1 MERKPEEQSTNIA
14 QTPTVPEETYLEML
28 KRLRGKYKTQTS
40 AVDELLEERRQ
51 ESELKGY

>member
-1 MERKPEEQSTNIA
+1 MERKPEEQSTNMA
-14 QTPTVPEETYLEML
+14 QTPTVPEETHLETL

>member
-14 QTPTVPEETYLEML
+14 QTPTASEETYLEML